1 MNRGDPVRKIFVSYS
16 SSNEQQVGVL
26 LETLH
31 QHDAVWSARKLS
43 FREPWW
49 AQIARRL
56 RTCDL
61 VVFAVSPE
69 ALESPGCMKEL
80 DYSRQLGKPILAVVI
95 GGIENSILPLDL
107 AAIPAIDWTSG
118 DSSGRHELRRAVNR
132 LAREL
137 IRESRQR
144 GVTDELR

>member
-1 MNRGDPVRKIFVSYS
+1 MKRSDLVTKIFVSYS
-16 SSNEQQVGVL
+16 SSNGHQVGVL

-31 QHDAVWSARKLS
+31 QQHAVWSARNLS

-61 VVFAVSPE
+61 VLFAASPE

-80 DYSRQLGKPILAVVI
+80 DYSRHLGKPILAVVI

-107 AAIPAIDWTSG
+107 AAIPALDWTSG
-118 DSSGRHELRRAVNR
+118 DSSGGHELRRAINR
-132 LAREL
+132 LASAP
-137 IRESRQR
+137 IRLMD
-144 GVTDELR
+144 GLR